1 MKITIFCAGTRGDIQ
16 PLTALGVGL
25 QRHGHRVTIATSHNF
40 ETFLARAGIGYSPLT
55 ADYDRLMRQAPEMLE
70 SGMNVFRGSRIMVRH
85 LSEMVSHWAVEG
97 RAAAADSDLL
107 IGQGPTTVLAG
118 SLAEAFGI
126 PVVQAQLQPMTPCTD
141 IRPMVLPPI
150 PGPVPGPINLALYYT
165 VRRFMWSLARPPVN
179 DLLRKSL
186 DLEPYS
192 RLGPLHGQPPTRR
205 RVLYGYSERILPR
218 SRDWPQNIQVTG
230 FWFLDAAD
238 DWRPPDDLVAFLA
251 AGPKPIYIGFGSM
264 LPRDPKRM
272 TATVI
277 AGIRKAGCRAVV
289 ASGWGGLV
297 SDDALGDPN
306 IYLLQQAP
314 HDWLFPGMAGAVHH
328 GGAGTTA
335 AALRAGIPSLIL
347 PFITEQAFWS
357 VQLEKL
363 GVAAPRLNRKKFTA
377 GQLATGIGRLQ
388 NPTMIEKAAALGQVI
403 RAENGVETAIGHLRS
418 WDLLRDSALAVR

>member
-25 QRHGHRVTIATSHNF
+25 QRHGHRVTLATSHNF
-40 ETFLARAGIGYSPLT
+40 ENFVGQAGLEYAPLT

-97 RAAAADSDLL
+97 RAAAADADFV

-118 SLAEAFGI
+118 SMADALNI

-141 IRPMVLPPI
+141 IRPMVLPPL
-150 PGPVPGPINLALYYT
+150 PGPVPGPVNLALYYM
-165 VRRFMWSLARPPVN
+165 VRWFMWSLARRPVN
-179 DLLRKSL
+179 DLLRKGL
-186 DLEPYS
+186 GLEPYS
-192 RLGPLHGQPPTRR
+192 RFGPLYRQPAERR
-205 RVLYGYSERILPR
+205 RVLYGYSEQILPR
-218 SRDWPQNIQVTG
+218 SRDWGDNIQVSG

-238 DWRPPDDLVAFLA
+238 DWQPPEDLVAFLA
-251 AGPKPIYIGFGSM
+251 AGPKPIYVGFGSM
-264 LPRDPKRM
+264 YPRDPKRI

-277 AGIRKAGCRAVV
+277 AAIRKAGCRAVL
-289 ASGWGGLV
+289 ASGWGGLAP
-297 SDDALGDPN
+297 DDTARDPN
-306 IYLLQQAP
+306 IYLIKQAP
-314 HDWLFPGMAGAVHH
+314 HDWLFPRMAAAVHH

-335 AALRAGIPSLIL
+335 AAVRAGIPSLIL

-363 GVAAPRLNRKKFTA
+363 GVAAPRLNRNKVSIY
-377 GQLATGIGRLQ
+377 QLADGMIRVQ
-388 NPTMIEKAAALGQVI
+388 NRAMIEKAAALGQRI
-403 RAENGVETAIGHLRS
+403 RAENGVETAIRQMEKWGLLRS
-418 WDLLRDSALAVR
+418 PDLAVY